1 MLASNNNSEQSSES
15 AGFTIRLEGI
25 TKLFGKAMAL
35 EGLNLTIFDKELL
48 VLLGPSGSGKSTTL
62 NILAGL
68 EMPSRGE
75 VYFGTNVVT
84 HLPAEERDISMVF
97 QSLALYPHLS
107 VRENIVFPL
116 RIRREDPLVI
126 SSRLAEITSLLGIE
140 KFLERGVHELSGG
153 QRQRVAIAKALV
165 RRPKLFLLDEPFSN
179 LDAELRRQLRAEL
192 VRLHQEVATTMV
204 FVTHDQEEAMAIGDR
219 LAVMNEGELV
229 QLGTPLDIY
238 YNPVNMWISQFI
250 GSHPINCISG
260 YFMDDFCSIC
270 HFRAGF
276 WPVEVH
282 PDQYKSIANSA
293 AGREIVFGVRPEFI
307 AMARSRVAGSIA
319 AVVYTRQ
326 ILGTEI
332 LYSLTVEGRE
342 IRAVASTAGRYEV
355 GDDVFLSFD
364 YRNAF
369 MFEASGGMRIQIADL

>member
-1 MLASNNNSEQSSES
+1 MFALNSDSDGHSTS
-15 AGFTIRLEGI
+15 AAFTIRLEGI
-25 TKLFGKAMAL
+25 TKQFGSSKALA
-35 EGLNLTIFDKELL
+35 GLNLTITDKELL

-68 EMPSRGE
+68 EVPSQGE
-75 VYFGTNVVT
+75 VYFGTSVVT
-84 HLPAEERDISMVF
+84 QVPAEERDISMVF

-107 VRENIVFPL
+107 VRENIIFPL
-116 RIRREDPLVI
+116 KIRKEDQSVI
-126 SSRLAEITSLLGIE
+126 ASRLAEISSLLGIE

-165 RRPKLFLLDEPFSN
+165 RRPRLFLLDEPFSN

-192 VRLHQEVATTMV
+192 VRIHQEVATTMV

-238 YNPVNMWISQFI
+238 YHPVNMWISQFI
-250 GSHPINCISG
+250 GSHPINFISG
-260 YFMDDFCSIC
+260 YFLPGACCIC
-270 HFRAGF
+270 HFRSDF
-276 WPVEVH
+276 WPVEVD
-282 PDQYKSIANSA
+282 PITYKSMVDSA

-307 AMARSRVAGSIA
+307 AMARNRVTGSVA

-332 LYSLTVEGRE
+332 LYSLNVDGRE
-342 IRAVASTAGRYEV
+342 IRAVASTAVRYEV
-355 GDDVFLSFD
+355 GDNVFITFD
-364 YRNAF
+364 YVNAF
-369 MFEASGGMRIQIADL
+369 MFETSGGMRLQIANQ